1 MTKKTSNTQSFIR
14 KARNK
19 FYKDTKNMTTEEK
32 FNYFSKGAKLGLKRL
47 EDARKNHKEKEK
59 QNEPRSCQVLIRLTK
74 SERSQLETDAKQER
88 TTLSSLI
95 RYRALKE
102 TNHLSTVITHLK
114 KIDQKLK

>member
-1 MTKKTSNTQSFIR
+1 MTKKIVETQKFLR
-14 KARNK
+14 KVRNK
-19 FYKDTKNMTTEEK
+19 FYEDTKNMSVKEK
-32 FNYFSKGAKLGLKRL
+32 FDYISKESNRGKKRIDTVIKELKQ
-47 EDARKNHKEKEK
+47 K

-114 KIDQKLK
+114 KIEAKLK

>member
-1 MTKKTSNTQSFIR
+1 MTKQTEVQKFFQ
-14 KARNK
+14 KARKKN
-19 FYKDTKNMTTEEK
+19 YADTKNMTAKEK
-32 FNYFSKGAKLGLKRL
+32 FKYYSRNANLAKKRIDKTIKEL
-47 EDARKNHKEKEK
+47 KEKET
-59 QNEPRSCQVLIRLTK
+59 EPRSCQVLIRLTE

-114 KIDQKLK
+114 RIESKLK